1 MTRGSGKL
9 IFALDGV
16 KERKEVEQW
25 VKRLYPV
32 IYRFKVGK
40 ELFTREGPEI
50 IKTIQG
56 QGGEIFLD
64 LKFHDIPET
73 VARAVEVASRLG
85 VEILNVHALGGK
97 EMMKAARK
105 AARTVWEEKDG
116 KETKIVAVTVL
127 TSLNQEDL
135 REMGLEIGVERLVL
149 NLARLAREA
158 GLDGVVASPWEARKI
173 REGQGEDFIIITPG
187 IRSGPGKNDDQ
198 KRVSTP
204 EDAIAAGASMIV
216 VGRDIRNAPDPVGQ
230 ARVMEEKIAQSGRNG

>member
-9 IFALDGV
+9 IFALDGFR
-16 KERKEVEQW
+16 ERKEVEHW
-25 VKRLYPV
+25 VKQLYPV

-56 QGGEIFLD
+56 QGGKIFLD

-105 AARTVWEEKDG
+105 AARIVREEKDG
-116 KETKIVAVTVL
+116 KDTKIVAVTVL

-135 REMGLEIGVERLVL
+135 REMGLEIGVEELVL
-149 NLARLAREA
+149 TLARLAREA
-158 GLDGVVASPWEARKI
+158 GLDGVVASPWEVRKI

-204 EDAIAAGASMIV
+204 ESAIAAGASMIV

-230 ARVMEEKIAQSGRNG
+230 ARAMEEKIVQLGRNG